1 MDALNNGAGISYQVM
16 WQLRVLCWNL
26 GDGESL
32 ITELSPSPLPEDPET
47 LMQVISRERP
57 ELRPIQASVLKGIV
71 AVDAWGHVLASRE
84 LTAHQDAWLC
94 GVSRQLLL
102 PVLEPITPG

>member
-1 MDALNNGAGISYQVM
+1 MHANDAAGIGYQVM

-32 ITELSPSPLPEDPET
+32 ITELSASPLPEDPET
-47 LMQVISRERP
+47 LMRVISSERP

-71 AVDAWGHVLASRE
+71 AVDAWGHVLAGRE
-84 LTAHQDAWLC
+84 LSADQDAWLC
-94 GVSRQLLL
+94 NVSRQLLL
-102 PVLEPITPG
+102 PVLEPIVAG

>member
-1 MDALNNGAGISYQVM
+1 MPTNPNELHVQVM

-32 ITELSPSPLPEDPET
+32 ITELSPEPLPEDPET

-71 AVDAWGHVLASRE
+71 AVDAWSHVLSSRE
-84 LTAHQDAWLC
+84 LNPEQEAWIC
-94 GVSRQLLL
+94 SISQRMLL
-102 PVLEPITPG
+102 PVLEPI

>member
-1 MDALNNGAGISYQVM
+1 MPSSPTEIRYQVM

-32 ITELSPSPLPEDPET
+32 ISELSSDPLPENPEI

-57 ELRPIQASVLKGIV
+57 ELRPIQASVLNGIV
-71 AVDAWGHVLASRE
+71 AVDPWGNVLTSRE
-84 LTAHQDAWLC
+84 LNAEQEAWLC
-94 GVSRQLLL
+94 TISQQLLL
-102 PVLEPITPG
+102 PVIEPI

>member
-1 MDALNNGAGISYQVM
+1 M

-32 ITELSPSPLPEDPET
+32 ITELSPEPLPEDPET
-47 LMQVISRERP
+47 LMQVMSRERP

-71 AVDAWGHVLASRE
+71 AVDGWGHVLSSRE
-84 LTAHQDAWLC
+84 LNPEQEAWIC
-94 GVSRQLLL
+94 SVSQRMLL
-102 PVLEPITPG
+102 PVLEPI